1 MIVSEKNSL
10 TLTKQ
15 DDEIFGFTPNA
26 VANGT
31 IIGEFSENT
40 PAHQSR
46 LMVGD
51 KILTING
58 KELSDNDGI
67 TSLIERS
74 GDKINMDLKG
84 TEQTKPRPQFKNP
97 IKFWLGII

>member
-1 MIVSEKNSL
+1 MIVSEKYSL

-15 DDEIFGFTPNA
+15 ENEIFGFTPN
-26 VANGT
+26 GT
-31 IIGEFSENT
+31 IIGELSEDT